1 MPPPSPLRGGAAYG
15 KVGLVQAE
23 RAAEIFAEQRGYLL
37 GVSYRLTSSWAD
49 AEDLVAE
56 AWPRWAEHADEVVD
70 PRAWLTR
77 VVGRLSLDH
86 LRSARVR
93 RETYVGPWLPEPL
106 VTAAPVMV
114 GGAGGF
120 GSSGVGGG
128 GGSAG
133 GSGVGSA
140 DTDVGGASG
149 PGADP
154 LEILVRDESV
164 RMAFLV
170 LLDELSP
177 EQRLAVVLH
186 DVLAIDFTDI
196 ADVLGCSVS
205 NARQHASRGRRRLS
219 KADPA
224 PRQAAELA
232 WSVLDEMST
241 ALFAGD
247 IDRLTRL
254 LAPDVVLMSDGAGK
268 VTAAR
273 RPVVGAAKVAGFLA
287 GLVTRYGQ
295 GASVEPVLVN
305 GDPGFLVRVD
315 SAKLPVGRPG
325 TSGKRAGAGAG
336 IAPVSAY
343 TFCLRGRQIVAMYGV
358 LAPDKLTRLR

>member
-1 MPPPSPLRGGAAYG
+1 M
-15 KVGLVQAE
+15 QAE

-106 VTAAPVMV
+106 ITAAPVT
-114 GGAGGF
+114 AGGGGL
-120 GSSGVGGG
+120 GSRGVGGSG
-128 GGSAG
+128 GGGATT
-133 GSGVGSA
+133 V
-140 DTDVGGASG
+140 VGASG
-149 PGADP
+149 PGSDP
-154 LEILVRDESV
+154 LDVLVQDESV

-170 LLDELSP
+170 LLDELTP

-186 DVLAIDFTDI
+186 DVLALDFTDI

-219 KADPA
+219 EADPV
-224 PRQAAELA
+224 PRQSAELA
-232 WSVLDEMST
+232 WSVLGEMST

-247 IDRLTRL
+247 IDRLARL
-254 LAPDVVLMSDGAGK
+254 LAPAVVLTSDGAGE

-273 RPVVGAAKVAGFLA
+273 RPVVGAAKVAGFLT
-287 GLVTRYGQ
+287 GLVARYGQ
-295 GASVEPVLVN
+295 GASVAPVLVN

-315 SAKLPVGRPG
+315 SAEPRVGR
-325 TSGKRAGAGAG
+325 SGRSRRRAGAGVG
-336 IAPVSAY
+336 IAPISAY
-343 TFCLRGRQIVAMYGV
+343 TFSLRGRQIVAMYAV
-358 LAPDKLTRLR
+358 LAPAKLTRFR

>member
-1 MPPPSPLRGGAAYG
+1 M
-15 KVGLVQAE
+15 QAE
-23 RAAEIFAEQRGYLL
+23 RAAEIFAEQRAHLL
-37 GVSYRLTSSWAD
+37 GVSYRLTGSWAD

-106 VTAAPVMV
+106 ITAAPVTAGGGGLGSRGV
-114 GGAGGF
+114 GSRGVGGSGAGG
-120 GSSGVGGG
+120 G
-128 GGSAG
+128 AT
-133 GSGVGSA
+133 
-140 DTDVGGASG
+140 TDVGASG
-149 PGADP
+149 PGSDP
-154 LEILVRDESV
+154 LDVLVQDESV

-186 DVLAIDFTDI
+186 DVLALDFTDI
-196 ADVLGCSVS
+196 ADVLGCSIS

-219 KADPA
+219 EADPV
-224 PRQAAELA
+224 PRQSAELG
-232 WSVLDEMST
+232 WSVLGEMST

-247 IDRLTRL
+247 IDRLARL
-254 LAPDVVLMSDGAGK
+254 LAPDVVLTSDGAGE

-273 RPVVGAAKVAGFLA
+273 RPVVGAAKVAGFLT
-287 GLVTRYGQ
+287 GLVARYGQ

-315 SAKLPVGRPG
+315 SAEPRVRR
-325 TSGKRAGAGAG
+325 SGLSRKRAGAGVG
-336 IAPVSAY
+336 IAPISAY
-343 TFCLRGRQIVAMYGV
+343 TFSLRGRQIVAMYAV
-358 LAPDKLTRLR
+358 LAPAKLTRLR